1 MKRYLAGALLLLLL
15 AVAAPLRADEHP
27 ARPGRPSDANITGH
41 VVDARTGEHL
51 AYATVTVE
59 GTTLGLSTDATGHYF
74 LKNLPTGS
82 FTLVA
87 SSVGYGTARR
97 QVETEAGKTLE
108 VNFSLEEEALS
119 VDEVVVSASR
129 TERNKRYSPTIV
141 SVVGE
146 KLFDATASCNL
157 AESMNFQSG
166 LRVEN
171 NCSNCGTVQLRINGL
186 EGQYSQILLDSRP
199 IFSTLATVYGLEQL
213 PASMIER
220 VEVIRGGG
228 SALFG
233 ANAIGGVVNIITREP
248 QRNTVSLS
256 GTTSILE
263 GGSLDLG
270 ASLNGAFVSDDYRAG
285 VYLFGMVRER
295 DAYDRN
301 GDGFSDIP
309 KLNSETAGFRAYYKP
324 SAYTRL
330 TAEYHHIHEFRR
342 GGNAFDQPPHN
353 ADIAEQLDHQI
364 DGGGLKFDYFSP
376 DNRHRLGLYLSAQN
390 IDRNSYYGAGR
401 NPDAYGATSDRTLVA
416 GAQYTYSFER
426 LWFSP
431 AELTAGVE
439 YNGNALHDR
448 YVGLGRDLRQ
458 TTHSTG
464 LFFQNEWRSDRF
476 SLLVGGRLDKHNLMR
491 NVVFS
496 PRVNLR
502 YTPRE
507 EVGLRLSYS
516 SGYRAPQAYNE
527 DLHIDAL
534 DNKVSLIEL
543 APGLR
548 PEYSHSVSGS
558 VDLYHSFG
566 RVQTNLLVEGFWTLL
581 DDVFTLEKIGENAQG
596 YIIRERRNGSGAT
609 VAGVSAELK
618 AGIPGRF
625 EVQAGYT
632 FQRSRYTEPERW
644 SDEVTPQRRMFRSPD
659 HLSIASPRT
668 FHGPG
673 RCCGG
678 AATLPPR
685 RSSRRSP
692 RSSRRCPAARPA
704 ACCRAVAPARRAAA
718 GREPRKNCSECA
730 RCFSKSALQSLIFR
744 ENPLFFPERVY
755 LCGRKNGWREC
766 AVCCEIH
773 CGSGCSC
780 CWAAR
785 ISSSHEAMRSPSPPS
800 VRWPSSRAPTPPRA
814 LSASCFPHT
823 KSRSS
828 HPVSRVR
835 FPPRPPSPTPTT
847 RACRHSALPATARVC
862 GASRAATPPPP
873 SRRPLRSDLP
883 TTTSLP

>member
-1 MKRYLAGALLLLLL
+1 MKQYLAGALMLLLTLDVSADTAEL
-15 AVAAPLRADEHP
+15 QAPPQRQ
-27 ARPGRPSDANITGH
+27 SDANITGH

-59 GTTLGLSTDATGHYF
+59 GTTIGLSTDATGHYF
-74 LKNLPTGS
+74 LKNLPTGR

-87 SSVGYGTARR
+87 SSVGYGSAR
-97 QVETEAGKTLE
+97 QEVETAAGKTLE
-108 VNFSLEEEALS
+108 VNFSLEEEVLS

-146 KLFDATASCNL
+146 KLFDATSSCNL
-157 AESMNFQSG
+157 AESMSFQSG

-171 NCSNCGTVQLRINGL
+171 NCGNCGTMQLRINGL
-186 EGQYSQILLDSRP
+186 EGQYSQVLLDSRP

-248 QRNTVSLS
+248 QRNTVSLA
-256 GTTSILE
+256 GTTNILE
-263 GGSLDLG
+263 GGSVDFNT
-270 ASLNGAFVSDDYRAG
+270 SLNGAFVSDDYRTG

-309 KLNSETAGFRAYYKP
+309 KLDSETAGFRAYYKT

-353 ADIAEQLDHQI
+353 ADIAEQLDHKI

-448 YVGLGRDLRQ
+448 YLGLGRDLRQ
-458 TTHSTG
+458 TTHSAG
-464 LFFQNEWRSDRF
+464 FFFQNEWSSDRF
-476 SLLVGGRLDKHNLMR
+476 SLLLGGRVDKHNLMR

-502 YTPRE
+502 YTPHE
-507 EVGLRLSYS
+507 QVGLRLSYS
-516 SGYRAPQAYNE
+516 SGYRAP
-527 DLHIDAL
+527 
-534 DNKVSLIEL
+534 
-543 APGLR
+543 PGLQRGPAYRRARQQGLAHRAR
-548 PEYSHSVSGS
+548 P
-558 VDLYHSFG
+558 
-566 RVQTNLLVEGFWTLL
+566 R
-581 DDVFTLEKIGENAQG
+581 
-596 YIIRERRNGSGAT
+596 
-609 VAGVSAELK
+609 
-618 AGIPGRF
+618 
-625 EVQAGYT
+625 
-632 FQRSRYTEPERW
+632 
-644 SDEVTPQRRMFRSPD
+644 
-659 HLSIASPRT
+659 
-668 FHGPG
+668 
-673 RCCGG
+673 
-678 AATLPPR
+678 
-685 RSSRRSP
+685 
-692 RSSRRCPAARPA
+692 PAARVLPQRERFGRPLPHL
-704 ACCRAVAPARRAAA
+704 RARADEPARRGLLDAA
-718 GREPRKNCSECA
+718 GRCLHA
-730 RCFSKSALQSLIFR
+730 R
-744 ENPLFFPERVY
+744 ENRRERAG
-755 LCGRKNGWREC
+755 LHHPRAAQRLGCDRRRREC
-766 AVCCEIH
+766 
-773 CGSGCSC
+773 
-780 CWAAR
+780 
-785 ISSSHEAMRSPSPPS
+785 
-800 VRWPSSRAPTPPRA
+800 RAEG
-814 LSASCFPHT
+814 
-823 KSRSS
+823 
-828 HPVSRVR
+828 
-835 FPPRPPSPTPTT
+835 
-847 RACRHSALPATARVC
+847 RHSGPLRGAGGLHLPAQPLRRARAVVRR
-862 GASRAATPPPP
+862 GDAAAPHVPLA
-873 SRRPLRSDLP
+873 RPLRLP
-883 TTTSLP
+883 DGVVYPRARLYGLALRHLHGTDARAAQCRLHRRRHRADDPLVLGHGHTARL

>member
-15 AVAAPLRADEHP
+15 AIAAPLRADEHP

-256 GTTSILE
+256 GTTSILK

-644 SDEVTPQRRMFRSPD
+644 SDEVTPQRRMSRSPD
-659 HLSIASPRT
+659 HYGYLTAS
-668 FHGPG
+668 
-673 RCCGG
+673 
-678 AATLPPR
+678 
-685 RSSRRSP
+685 
-692 RSSRRCPAARPA
+692 
-704 ACCRAVAPARRAAA
+704 
-718 GREPRKNCSECA
+718 
-730 RCFSKSALQSLIFR
+730 
-744 ENPLFFPERVY
+744 Y
-755 LCGRKNGWREC
+755 
-766 AVCCEIH
+766 
-773 CGSGCSC
+773 
-780 CWAAR
+780 
-785 ISSSHEAMRSPSPPS
+785 
-800 VRWPSSRAPTPPRA
+800 TPVRA
-814 LSASCFPHT
+814 LSLSLFGTFTGPMLVQHNAGYIAADT
-823 KSRSS
+823 ERMT
-828 HPVSRVR
+828 
-835 FPPRPPSPTPTT
+835 PSF
-847 RACRHSALPATARVC
+847 CDLGARVSYEFRLTRQLRLELSAGVKNMFDSFQRDLDR
-862 GASRAATPPPP
+862 GAGKDAAYIYGP
-873 SRRPLRSDLP
+873 
-883 TTTSLP
+883 SLPRTWFFGAKFAL

>member
-1 MKRYLAGALLLLLL
+1 MKRYLAGALLLLLLLLL

-256 GTTSILE
+256 GTTSILK

-353 ADIAEQLDHQI
+353 ADIAEQLDTIKSHTRG
-364 DGGGLKFDYFSP
+364 D
-376 DNRHRLGLYLSAQN
+376 
-390 IDRNSYYGAGR
+390 
-401 NPDAYGATSDRTLVA
+401 
-416 GAQYTYSFER
+416 
-426 LWFSP
+426 
-431 AELTAGVE
+431 
-439 YNGNALHDR
+439 
-448 YVGLGRDLRQ
+448 
-458 TTHSTG
+458 
-464 LFFQNEWRSDRF
+464 
-476 SLLVGGRLDKHNLMR
+476 
-491 NVVFS
+491 
-496 PRVNLR
+496 
-502 YTPRE
+502 
-507 EVGLRLSYS
+507 S
-516 SGYRAPQAYNE
+516 SE
-527 DLHIDAL
+527 
-534 DNKVSLIEL
+534 
-543 APGLR
+543 
-548 PEYSHSVSGS
+548 SGS
-558 VDLYHSFG
+558 GQDNEY
-566 RVQTNLLVEGFWTLL
+566 
-581 DDVFTLEKIGENAQG
+581 
-596 YIIRERRNGSGAT
+596 GS
-609 VAGVSAELK
+609 L
-618 AGIPGRF
+618 
-625 EVQAGYT
+625 
-632 FQRSRYTEPERW
+632 W
-644 SDEVTPQRRMFRSPD
+644 
-659 HLSIASPRT
+659 L
-668 FHGPG
+668 
-673 RCCGG
+673 
-678 AATLPPR
+678 
-685 RSSRRSP
+685 
-692 RSSRRCPAARPA
+692 
-704 ACCRAVAPARRAAA
+704 
-718 GREPRKNCSECA
+718 
-730 RCFSKSALQSLIFR
+730 
-744 ENPLFFPERVY
+744 
-755 LCGRKNGWREC
+755 
-766 AVCCEIH
+766 
-773 CGSGCSC
+773 
-780 CWAAR
+780 
-785 ISSSHEAMRSPSPPS
+785 
-800 VRWPSSRAPTPPRA
+800 
-814 LSASCFPHT
+814 
-823 KSRSS
+823 
-828 HPVSRVR
+828 
-835 FPPRPPSPTPTT
+835 
-847 RACRHSALPATARVC
+847 
-862 GASRAATPPPP
+862 
-873 SRRPLRSDLP
+873 
-883 TTTSLP
+883 